1 LAQKKLQRKTILLI
15 DDEQEWLNVMSQALA
30 QEPYNVITAESGETA
45 LKKLEK
51 THPDL
56 ILCDVRMPIM
66 NGYDLFE
73 KIRRNPKLKNV
84 PYVFL
89 SNFNDYDAIKVSKD
103 LGADDY
109 VIKPFDADEAKNM
122 IGNLLTKFQTK

>member
-1 LAQKKLQRKTILLI
+1 MTQKVQRKTILLI
-15 DDEQEWLNVMSQALA
+15 DDEQEWLNIMASALA
-30 QEPYNVITAESGETA
+30 HEPYELVTASSGEIA
-45 LKKLEK
+45 LEK
-51 THPDL
+51 AKKTKPDL

-73 KIRRNPKLKNV
+73 QIRKDPKLKNV
-84 PYVFL
+84 PYVFI

-122 IGNLLTKFQTK
+122 IGSLLAKFQTK